1 MGGAEGQDIL
11 LGGAPPERRAREPP
25 PGRRGET
32 GCTSGL
38 AQSVQPFKPPYGPGL
53 PVADRPCCTMHS
65 GPAIAS
71 GTAPSLARAAME
83 IYSLAAG
90 HTIGRKEALDDAAEA
105 GLYTEFTRTA

>member
-1 MGGAEGQDIL
+1 MSGAEGQDIL
-11 LGGAPPERRAREPP
+11 LGPPRPSRAHGNPLRGAGGNREM
-25 PGRRGET
+25 
-32 GCTSGL
+32 SGL